1 MKKALL
7 SEEQLKNI
15 FYDKVTYRFAQNEKI
30 LCGIIFAITIAFE
43 PKAPLDAAFTNY
55 HNELIYISMWWILEK
70 VKKN

>member
-1 MKKALL
+1 MNNWKH
-7 SEEQLKNI
+7 I
-15 FYDKVTYRFAQNEKI
+15 FYDISERHIYRFAQNEKI

-70 VKKN
+70 EKKN